1 MVLEELERLESRVYS
16 ETFAQIEREQREYR
30 KGVEEGMAVMF
41 KAVRERL
48 SREESEK
55 RDRRA

>member
-1 MVLEELERLESRVYS
+1 MVLEELELLESRVYS

-48 SREESEK
+48 VREECQK
-55 RDRRA
+55 RGSKI

>member
-1 MVLEELERLESRVYS
+1 MVLEELELLESRVYS

-41 KAVRERL
+41 KAVRDRL
-48 SREESEK
+48 SREKIEN
-55 RDRRA
+55 RGR

>member
-1 MVLEELERLESRVYS
+1 MVLEDLELLESRVYS

-41 KAVRERL
+41 RAVRERL
-48 SREESEK
+48 VREKCQK
-55 RDRRA
+55 RGSKI